1 LRDVGR
7 YEEALKVYEEGLK
20 VAQEVAEVYY
30 IACATA
36 GIGETQRLL
45 GHTERAELLLNEAL
59 SQAEE
64 HSRPHEWALFAVRL
78 GIIEYERGESK
89 KAIAILSRSVAS
101 LKHIGDKEA
110 TARAFFHLAHAFFLV
125 KNYTEA
131 RKALAETSRLAEQ
144 LGYDG
149 FLSIEGRNAALLLQ
163 YAASDEAGRGRYARV
178 LEKVR
183 ALDSGRLQAP
193 VEVIGERGAHAR
205 PEIAA
210 YAFGEARVL
219 VNDRRIRDAEWRSGR
234 AKELFFYL
242 LCSSIA
248 KTKEQ
253 IAVALWPDLSPA
265 KSTSNFH
272 INLFRARHA
281 LFPGIVAL
289 EEGRYR
295 ISDRPGVW
303 FDVAEFLAVANRID
317 DSARRPSVTTAV
329 LEKAAGLYVGP
340 FLPGIYSEWAE
351 EMRREL
357 ESRHLRVLHA
367 LALAYVES
375 GDFSKALAL
384 FEKIAVI
391 DPYYEDSLPEIERKI
406 LARGCEPA
414 LLREFKRS
422 LARLR
427 DGDNPAD
434 MKRLPA
440 PGR

>member
-1 LRDVGR
+1 
-7 YEEALKVYEEGLK
+7 
-20 VAQEVAEVYY
+20 
-30 IACATA
+30 
-36 GIGETQRLL
+36 
-45 GHTERAELLLNEAL
+45 
-59 SQAEE
+59 
-64 HSRPHEWALFAVRL
+64 
-78 GIIEYERGESK
+78 
-89 KAIAILSRSVAS
+89 VAS
-101 LKHIGDKEA
+101 LKRIGDKEA
-110 TARAFFHLAHAFFLV
+110 LARAYFHLAHASFLL
-125 KNYTEA
+125 KSYPEA
-131 RKALAETSRLAEQ
+131 KRSLAEASRLAEQ
-144 LGYDG
+144 LGYEG
-149 FLSIEGRNAALLLQ
+149 FLSVEGRNAGLLLQ
-163 YAASDEAGRGRYARV
+163 YAASEEAGSGRYARV

-183 ALDSGRLQAP
+183 ALDAGRLQAP

-242 LCSSIA
+242 LCSDMA

-272 INLFRARHA
+272 INLYRARHA
-281 LFPGIVAL
+281 LFPGVVAL

-303 FDVAEFLAVANRID
+303 FDVAEFLAVADRVEEA
-317 DSARRPSVTTAV
+317 ARRPGVTIAV
-329 LEKAAGLYVGP
+329 LEEAASLCAGP

-357 ESRHLRVLHA
+357 ETRHLKVLHA
-367 LALAYVES
+367 LATSYIES

-384 FEKIAVI
+384 FEKIAAV
-391 DPYYEDSLPEIERKI
+391 DPYYEDFFPEIERKI
-406 LARGCEPA
+406 LERGCEPA

-422 LARLR
+422 LTRLR
-427 DGDNPAD
+427 EGDNPAG

-440 PGR
+440 PGQ